1 MTNLVT
7 NWHQQLSA
15 LDVKVIYC
23 LSKCVVS
30 VICLLNF
37 DVLFSSDFRREAVQV
52 RVRRLRPQIRQQL
65 RPQEALPRAH
75 LGQALQLQ
83 DQVSTVV
90 VEDCHKDF
98 TNFYVWDNKFHWNR
112 RYYKVQKV
120 LKIWTWMFLNYS
132 YSHHP
137 GYFWWPKESEG
148 MNIHVSIPPI
158 EQNR

>member
-98 TNFYVWDNKFHWNR
+98 TNFYV
-112 RYYKVQKV
+112 
-120 LKIWTWMFLNYS
+120 
-132 YSHHP
+132 
-137 GYFWWPKESEG
+137 
-148 MNIHVSIPPI
+148 
-158 EQNR
+158 